1 MQPPIKKTVK
11 VRIDETDIPLLD
23 EQAQALGVTRSEL
36 IRQRAVSPSNG
47 IKAFSTEE
55 YHQLQRD
62 AYHTTLGTLSR
73 HHVESIVAFVFA
85 RMASR

>member
-1 MQPPIKKTVK
+1 MQHAKKVIKL
-11 VRIDETDIPLLD
+11 RIDEDDVTLLD
-23 EQAQALGVTRSEL
+23 EQAQALGVTRAEL
-36 IRQRAVSPSNG
+36 IRQRAIAPSNG
-47 IKAFSTEE
+47 VKAFSTEE

>member
-1 MQPPIKKTVK
+1 MLHTRKVIKL
-11 VRIDETDIPLLD
+11 RIDEDDVTLLD
-23 EQAQALGVTRSEL
+23 EQAQALGVTRAEL
-36 IRQRAVSPSNG
+36 IRQRAISPSNG
-47 IKAFSTEE
+47 VKAFSTEE

>member
-1 MQPPIKKTVK
+1 MQHVKKVIKL
-11 VRIDETDIPLLD
+11 RIDEDDITLLD
-23 EQAQALGVTRSEL
+23 KQAQALGVTRSEL
-36 IRQRAVSPSNG
+36 IRQRAVAPSNDV
-47 IKAFSTEE
+47 KAFSTED

-73 HHVESIVAFVFA
+73 HHVEAIVAFVFA